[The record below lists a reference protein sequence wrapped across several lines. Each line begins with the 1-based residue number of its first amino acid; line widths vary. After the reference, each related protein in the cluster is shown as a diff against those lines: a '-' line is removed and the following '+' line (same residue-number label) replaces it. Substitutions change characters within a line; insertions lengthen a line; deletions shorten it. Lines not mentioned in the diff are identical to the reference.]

1 MLSHTLR
8 ELRKHEPHISCC
20 RVLAPTYHTPT
31 LSTQAAVFKPLL
43 AVADLYPA
51 LVHGVLPLAMR
62 AVEEV
67 EGERGS
73 GTDSSLRYAGM
84 VHQITWASISVQAWS
99 IRSHGPVL
107 VPDTYFTVFYR

>member
-1 MLSHTLR
+1 
-8 ELRKHEPHISCC
+8 
-20 RVLAPTYHTPT
+20 
-31 LSTQAAVFKPLL
+31 VFKPLL

-67 EGERGS
+67 ERERGS

-84 VHQITWASISVQAWS
+84 VHQITWASVSSVFPQTVS
-99 IRSHGPVL
+99 P
-107 VPDTYFTVFYR
+107 PDLILSYWYTSNSTL

>member
-8 ELRKHEPHISCC
+8 VLRKHEPHISCC
-20 RVLAPTYHTPT
+20 RVLAPTYHTHT
-31 LSTQAAVFKPLL
+31 HTHSTQAAVFKPLL

-84 VHQITWASISVQAWS
+84 VHQITWANVSSVFPCVPDCVPT
-99 IRSHGPVL
+99 RLDPVL
-107 VPDTYFTVFYR
+107 LVHK